1 MKSNLTEIITILDS
15 SGSMASLA
23 DETISGY
30 NTFID
35 EQKKLPGEARL
46 TTVLFN
52 SSYKLIYDRVDIHT
66 AKQLTTKEYHVSG
79 MTALLDAIGRT
90 VDDIGKKL
98 DKTPEEERPS
108 RVIVMILTDGEENSS
123 KKFNASQIKEKIDTQ
138 KNVYS
143 WEFIFLAKDLRTVDL
158 ATSIGINNSLQYHAS
173 SVGTQNVFRG
183 LSSQTALYRKGDE
196 VQMDWLKA
204 DLNENI

>member
-1 MKSNLTEIITILDS
+1 MKNNLTEIVTILDS
-15 SGSMASLA
+15 SGSMAALA

-30 NTFID
+30 NLFIE
-35 EQKKLPGEARL
+35 EQKKLPGDARL

-52 SSYKLIYDRVDIHT
+52 SGYTRLLDRVDIHK
-66 AKQLTTKEYHVSG
+66 AKPLTSAEYQIGG

-123 KKFNASQIKEKIDTQ
+123 KKFNAAQIKEKIDTQ

-143 WEFIFLAKDLRTVDL
+143 WEFIFLAKDLQTVEL
-158 ATSIGINNSLQYHAS
+158 ATSIGINNSVQYHAS
-173 SVGTQNVFRG
+173 VVGTQNVFRG
-183 LSSQTALYRKGDE
+183 LSVQTASYRSGND
-196 VQMDWLKA
+196 VQLDTLKA
-204 DLNENI
+204 DLEENI